1 MTLAGSSRSACK
13 PSRYSG
19 FRIAACVALAVLFPA
34 LSLVAQEDHVRL
46 SGIVRDQSG
55 AAISGATV
63 RISGKGFAQET
74 QTSNS
79 GAFLFP
85 DLPAVTADLE
95 IAATGFALHK

>member
-1 MTLAGSSRSACK
+1 MTFAGSSRSACK

-19 FRIAACVALAVLFPA
+19 FRIAACVALSVLFSA

-46 SGIVRDQSG
+46 GGIVRDQSG

-63 RISGKGFAQET
+63 RISGNGFVREA

-79 GAFLFP
+79 GAFSFS
-85 DLPAVTADLE
+85 DLPTGAINLE
-95 IAATGFALHK
+95 IAAT